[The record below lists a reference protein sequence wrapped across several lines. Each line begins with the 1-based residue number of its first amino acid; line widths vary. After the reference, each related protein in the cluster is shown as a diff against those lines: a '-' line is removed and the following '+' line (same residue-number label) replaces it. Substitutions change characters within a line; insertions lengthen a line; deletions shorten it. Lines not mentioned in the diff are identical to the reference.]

1 MLVQAL
7 STEEIL
13 KFHIKDF
20 FKIHGNQ
27 KIIMLKKV
35 NMINPKII
43 KEK

>member
-7 STEEIL
+7 SKEEIL
-13 KFHIKDF
+13 KCHIKDF

-27 KIIMLKKV
+27 KITMLKKG
-35 NMINPKII
+35 NMINSKII